1 MGQSLV
7 KNYRHI
13 VFSTKN
19 RLNTIT
25 PEIEEQLYKYIGRII
40 KSLDSK
46 LIKIGGFTDH
56 IHILCELSKNYSLSD
71 FMKRLKGST
80 SKWVNVTFTL
90 NYHFNWQS
98 GYGAFSIKP
107 QDVSLVV
114 EYISNQK
121 EHHKRTDF
129 KNELTKFLNQYKIP
143 YNPKYIWD

>member
-7 KNYRHI
+7 KNYLHI

-90 NYHFNWQS
+90 NYHFN
-98 GYGAFSIKP
+98 
-107 QDVSLVV
+107 
-114 EYISNQK
+114 
-121 EHHKRTDF
+121 
-129 KNELTKFLNQYKIP
+129 
-143 YNPKYIWD
+143 